1 MTSGG
6 LDRLSAEERR
16 RWAAARVWSAHQ
28 APYLASA
35 LLALEPVV
43 VTPAEGSSAPPWDLR
58 ALPVDVGWHVHLDPD
73 VLAVTEVPELGFW
86 LVHQVSHLLRHHA
99 DRSPVAAEQAPRSGP
114 APSSPQAVIW
124 NKAADAEIDDDLAA
138 GQLELPPGAVT
149 PSGLG
154 LPDALTA
161 EQYWDLLGPVPDP
174 DSDAHDCGSG
184 CDGRPRP
191 WDGDDDGE
199 GRQPGL
205 SETSRRLVERDVA
218 RRIREHHRRRG
229 TVPAGWLRWAD
240 EVLEPTVS
248 WRRLLAAAIRQGLAE
263 VAGRVDFTY
272 RKPSRRASA
281 TPDVVMPSMRQPLP
295 KVAMV
300 LDTSGSMDDRMLAQ
314 CLAEVGGVLRS
325 LGVARQALR
334 IVCCDAQAYEAQRV
348 MRAGDVELLG
358 GGGTDMGAGLARAA
372 ALRPRPDLVVV
383 LTDGYTPWP
392 PAAPAGVRVIVGLL
406 AESGPTPSWATT
418 VRVGDHTGGP

>member
-1 MTSGG
+1 
-6 LDRLSAEERR
+6 
-16 RWAAARVWSAHQ
+16 
-28 APYLASA
+28 
-35 LLALEPVV
+35 
-43 VTPAEGSSAPPWDLR
+43 
-58 ALPVDVGWHVHLDPD
+58 
-73 VLAVTEVPELGFW
+73 
-86 LVHQVSHLLRHHA
+86 
-99 DRSPVAAEQAPRSGP
+99 
-114 APSSPQAVIW
+114 
-124 NKAADAEIDDDLAA
+124 IDDDLAA

-161 EQYWDLLGPVPDP
+161 EQYWDLLGPVRDPSPDLV
-174 DSDAHDCGSG
+174 DCGSG

-191 WDGDDDGE
+191 WDRGGD
-199 GRQPGL
+199 GL
-205 SETSRRLVERDVA
+205 GETSRRLVERDVA
-218 RRIREHHRRRG
+218 QRIREHHRRRG
-229 TVPAGWLRWAD
+229 TVPAGWVRWAD

-248 WRRLLAAAIRQGLAE
+248 WRRLLASAIRQGLAE

-358 GGGTDMGAGLARAA
+358 GGGTDMGAGLTRAGD
-372 ALRPRPDLVVV
+372 LRPRPDLVVV

-392 PAAPAGVRVIVGLL
+392 PAPPPGVRVVVGLL
-406 AESGPTPSWATT
+406 GEGGQSPSWATT
-418 VRVGDHTGGP
+418 VRVGDAAP